1 MSRFTRLE
9 VLNEVLRIG
18 LLPLFFERDGDT
30 AREVVDACLM
40 GGARLVEFTN
50 RGDFAVRVFAGLAE
64 RLEQE
69 KSPVI
74 LGAGTIDDAP
84 TAAQFIANGANF
96 IVGPTFN
103 PEVARLC
110 NRRKIAYFPG
120 CATVTEIATAEEWGV
135 EICKIFPGQEV
146 GGPAFIKAVHGPRP
160 WSRLMPTGGVSP
172 TQESISAWVKAGAAV
187 LGLGS
192 NLISKARLQNGDYT
206 AITQD
211 VQQSLGW
218 IAAARSGAST

>member
-1 MSRFTRLE
+1 MSRFSRLE
-9 VLNEVLRIG
+9 VLNELLRIG
-18 LLPLFFERDGDT
+18 ALPLFFEPNVNT
-30 AREVVDACLM
+30 ARNIINAVHD

-50 RGDFAVRVFAGLAE
+50 RGDFAWQVFSE
-64 RLEQE
+64 LEKQLSGE

-84 TAAQFIANGANF
+84 TAALYISSGANF

-103 PEVARLC
+103 VEVARLC
-110 NRRKIAYFPG
+110 NRRKIPYFPG
-120 CATVTEIATAEEWGV
+120 CATLSEIATAEEWGT

-146 GGPAFIKAVHGPRP
+146 GGAKFIKSVLGPRP

-172 TQESISAWVKAGAAV
+172 TEENITEWVRAGACA

-192 NLISKARLQNGDYT
+192 NLINKKRVESGNFLS
-206 AITQD
+206 ITQD
-211 VQQSLGW
+211 VSKTLEW
-218 IAAARSGAST
+218 IQLARK

>member
-1 MSRFTRLE
+1 MARFSRLE
-9 VLNEVLRIG
+9 VLNELLRIG
-18 LLPLFFERDGDT
+18 ALPLFFEPNVT
-30 AREVVDACLM
+30 AARNIINAVLD

-50 RGDFAVRVFAGLAE
+50 RGDFAWQVFSE
-64 RLEQE
+64 LEKQLSSE

-84 TAAQFIANGANF
+84 TAALYISSGANF

-103 PEVARLC
+103 VEVARLC
-110 NRRKIAYFPG
+110 NRRKIPYFPG
-120 CATVTEIATAEEWGV
+120 CATLSEIATAEEWGT

-146 GGPAFIKAVHGPRP
+146 GGAKFIKSVLGPRP

-172 TQESISAWVKAGAAV
+172 TEENITEWIRAGACA

-192 NLISKARLQNGDYT
+192 NLINKQRVESGNFLSITRDVSKSLEWIQLARK
-206 AITQD
+206 
-211 VQQSLGW
+211 
-218 IAAARSGAST
+218 

>member
-1 MSRFTRLE
+1 MSRFSRLE
-9 VLNEVLRIG
+9 VLNELLRIG
-18 LLPLFFERDGDT
+18 ALALFFEPNVNT
-30 AREVVDACLM
+30 ARNIINAVHD

-50 RGDFAVRVFAGLAE
+50 RGDFAWQVFSE
-64 RLEQE
+64 LEKQLSGE

-84 TAAQFIANGANF
+84 TAALYISSGANF

-103 PEVARLC
+103 VEVARLC
-110 NRRKIAYFPG
+110 NRRKIPYFPG
-120 CATVTEIATAEEWGV
+120 CATLSEIATAEEWGT

-146 GGPAFIKAVHGPRP
+146 GGAKFIKSVLGPRP

-172 TQESISAWVKAGAAV
+172 TEENITEWVRSGACA

-192 NLISKARLQNGDYT
+192 NLINKQRVESGNFLS
-206 AITQD
+206 ITQD
-211 VQQSLGW
+211 VSKTLEW
-218 IAAARSGAST
+218 IQLARK

>member
-1 MSRFTRLE
+1 MSRFSRLE
-9 VLNEVLRIG
+9 VLNELLRIG
-18 LLPLFFERDGDT
+18 ALALFFEPNVNT
-30 AREVVDACLM
+30 ARNIINAVHD

-50 RGDFAVRVFAGLAE
+50 RGDFAWQVFSE
-64 RLEQE
+64 LEKQLSGE

-84 TAAQFIANGANF
+84 TAALYISSGANF

-103 PEVARLC
+103 VEVARLC
-110 NRRKIAYFPG
+110 NRRKIPYFPG
-120 CATVTEIATAEEWGV
+120 CATLSEIATAEEWGT

-146 GGPAFIKAVHGPRP
+146 GGAKFIKSVLGPRP

-172 TQESISAWVKAGAAV
+172 TEENITEWVRAGACA

-192 NLISKARLQNGDYT
+192 NLINKQRVESGNFLS
-206 AITQD
+206 ITQD
-211 VQQSLGW
+211 VSKTLEW
-218 IAAARSGAST
+218 IQLARK